1 MCSPKRSAVLW
12 GRVEK
17 FHRDGWAKPW
27 PVGPEMLC
35 DMVSHEA
42 HHRGQVCMLANQL
55 AFPMP
60 DEVAYVQWS
69 GEKLWKECGGLAA
82 PAAILASHPRAQE
95 RSIKCGYFGSNR
107 FIAAA
112 KDNPTASV
120 TNKET

>member
-1 MCSPKRSAVLW
+1 MCSLKRSAVLW

-60 DEVAYVQWS
+60 DEVAYVQWN
-69 GEKLWKECGGLAA
+69 GEKLWKECGA
-82 PAAILASHPRAQE
+82 PGGPGCDPSESPEGSGKINQVWIFWEQQVHRSGE
-95 RSIKCGYFGSNR
+95 R
-107 FIAAA
+107 
-112 KDNPTASV
+112 
-120 TNKET
+120 